1 MFRVRLHGRGG
12 QGVKTAARVLGT
24 ALFRQGF
31 EVQDAP
37 RYGAERRGAPI
48 FAYVR
53 AARAPIRERGPIRH
67 PDLVLAADASLLFV
81 PSAGVSEGL
90 TAQSALLMVSSEAAS
105 EWAQRLKGS
114 TRIFTLT
121 PMGAEDAGLTGS
133 RCVGAACRML
143 GVVQASTLEA
153 ALREELAALPAGVV
167 ALNVARALEAFEEL
181 APFEGCIAEGPEHS
195 PIAASPDWIELA
207 LEPVALSAPQ
217 IRRPATTLHVP
228 TGLWRTQRP
237 VIDYARCNRCSWM
250 CSTLCPDSAIRVE
263 PDRTPRIDY
272 EHCKGCGICAG
283 VCPPHAIALVPESG
297 ARGDAA

>member
-24 ALFRQGF
+24 ALFREGL

-53 AARAPIRERGPIRH
+53 AARTPIRERGPIRH
-67 PDLVLAADASLLFV
+67 PDLVVVADASLLCV
-81 PSAGVSEGL
+81 PGARVSEGL
-90 TAQSALLMVSSEAAS
+90 SAQGALLMVGSETTSAWTQTLN
-105 EWAQRLKGS
+105 ES
-114 TRIFTLT
+114 TRVFTLT
-121 PMGAEDAGLTGS
+121 PGTAEEAGLAGS

-153 ALREELAALPAGVV
+153 ALRDELAALSTGVV
-167 ALNVARALEAFEEL
+167 ALNVTRALEAFEEL
-181 APFEGCIAEGPEHS
+181 APFAGCIAEGPEHA
-195 PIAASPDWIELA
+195 PVAASADWIDLP
-207 LEPVALSAPQ
+207 LEPVALSSPQ

-250 CSTLCPDSAIRVE
+250 CSTLCPDSAIRVD

-272 EHCKGCGICAG
+272 EHCKGCGICAT
-283 VCPPHAIALVPESG
+283 VCPPHAIAIVAESG
-297 ARGDAA
+297 SRGDGV